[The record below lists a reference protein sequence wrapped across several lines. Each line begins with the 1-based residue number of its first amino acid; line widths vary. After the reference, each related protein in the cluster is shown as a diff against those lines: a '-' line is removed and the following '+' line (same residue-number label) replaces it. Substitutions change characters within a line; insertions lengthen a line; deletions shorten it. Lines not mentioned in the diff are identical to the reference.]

1 MNPGAT
7 TRPAA
12 SIVSP
17 LGAEE
22 ESFGASAGAIRAMR
36 SPPIQMLR
44 FASVP
49 LAGSITRP
57 FLMSSMGRSSRIF
70 GFRAGRNHHKEHRH
84 AYGQTVGNLLQN
96 AGLRAIGYSRIDLQ
110 PANHR
115 ARVKHQR
122 ARASD
127 LEPLRRKLIEQDVLV
142 ER

>member
-7 TRPAA
+7 TSPAA

-22 ESFGASAGAIRAMR
+22 ESFGDSAGAIRAIR
-36 SPPIQMLR
+36 SPSIQMFR

-70 GFRAGRNHHKEHRH
+70 GFRAGRDHNKEHGH
-84 AYGQTVGNLLQN
+84 AHGEAVGNLLQN
-96 AGLRAIGYSRIDLQ
+96 AGLRAIGNSRINFQ

-115 ARVKHQR
+115 AGMEHQGVR
-122 ARASD
+122 AGD
-127 LEPLRRKLIEQDVLV
+127 LEPLRSKLIEQDILV

>member
-12 SIVSP
+12 SIVWP

-22 ESFGASAGAIRAMR
+22 ESFRASAGAIRAIR
-36 SPPIQMLR
+36 SPSIQMLR

-70 GFRAGRNHHKEHRH
+70 GFRAGRNHDKEHRH
-84 AYGQTVGNLLQN
+84 AHGKAVGNLLQN
-96 AGLRAIGYSRIDLQ
+96 ARLRAIGNSRIDLQ
-110 PANHR
+110 PEHPR
-115 ARVKHQR
+115 AGMNDPG
-122 ARASD
+122 ARATG
-127 LEPLRRKLIEQDVLV
+127 
-142 ER
+142 

>member
-7 TRPAA
+7 RSPAA

-22 ESFGASAGAIRAMR
+22 ESFVDSAGAIRAIR
-36 SPPIQMLR
+36 SPSIQMLR

-49 LAGSITRP
+49 LAGSITLP

-70 GFRAGRNHHKEHRH
+70 GFRAGRNHDKEHGH
-84 AYGQTVGNLLQN
+84 AHGKAVGNLLQN

-115 ARVKHQR
+115 AGMEHQGVR
-122 ARASD
+122 AGD
-127 LEPLRRKLIEQDVLV
+127 LEPLRRKLIKQDVLV

>member
-57 FLMSSMGRSSRIF
+57 FLMSSMGRSFRIL
-70 GFRAGRNHHKEHRH
+70 GFRAGRNHDKEHGH
-84 AYGQTVGNLLQN
+84 AHGKAVGNLLQN
-96 AGLRAIGYSRIDLQ
+96 ARLRAISNSRIDLQ
-110 PANHR
+110 TANHR
-115 ARVKHQR
+115 ARVKHQG

-127 LEPLRRKLIEQDVLV
+127 LKPLRRKLIK
-142 ER
+142 